1 MNINI
6 PISIGEAIDKYA
18 ILIIKKAEIKD
29 IEKLKDI
36 DNEIAVIFPL
46 IESYLIK
53 YKYHYDCLY
62 FINKEIWNLS
72 DDVRNPHLS
81 INIKNTLF
89 LETFYKNDARYR
101 IKSKLNKLTTSNL
114 KEQKSYPDSTLIL
127 NPVDNIETYIEHNHY
142 IRYLTLCYNFLIIKC
157 YEHQYDILIKLFQDD
172 PHIIIK
178 IDIDT
183 ACITTIDLLTDNL
196 PVPIPNLLLKYN
208 FSNI

>member
-101 IKSKLNKLTTSNL
+101 I
-114 KEQKSYPDSTLIL
+114 DSTLIL